1 MSDLAKRINEILWF
15 GRNAQKKEKQDQT
28 IKMLS
33 ELSKDYSNQ
42 EYPRMTPEQFVNSNA
57 TQAAMTPRDVIEP
70 YYGAAF
76 PRQVITAGYYNL
88 KNPVLKPES
97 YAKIFDTM
105 RTIKDMNSGSGYGE
119 TTEKTPVAVI
129 SSGRGFQIGQ
139 ENENTYRKWLNSSK
153 PELRERA
160 LRHFQVNS
168 LDPSIP
174 GSTQKSILEHEVSHH
189 VTEPETSYSLD
200 SLRESGGKLPI
211 SSETQ
216 RQGKKASNKFEDFGR
231 HTGLPAETTQA
242 LARFQREWFKEKGT
256 RITNPDDFVKL
267 VDSGEIPDFL
277 SQEGR
282 RILIYARNLKNVRD
296 TSKDEEQ
303 RKAAAETIKGLSQ
316 MAPALVQNKKKIGL
330 NLRLG

>member
-42 EYPRMTPEQFVNSNA
+42 EYPKMTPEQFVNSNA
-57 TQAAMTPRDVIEP
+57 EKAALSPKDAIEP
-70 YYGAAF
+70 YYGSAF
-76 PRQVITAGYYNL
+76 PRQVIMAGYYNS
-88 KNPVLKPES
+88 KNPVLETEAYPR
-97 YAKIFDTM
+97 IFDTIQA
-105 RTIKDMNSGSGYGE
+105 TKDSQSLPSYGREGYE
-119 TTEKTPVAVI
+119 NPLAVI
-129 SSGRGFQIGQ
+129 SSDKGWANIQDLEKMKSR
-139 ENENTYRKWLNSSK
+139 WLSGSD
-153 PELRERA
+153 PELKA
-160 LRHFQVNS
+160 IASSYFQANS
-168 LDPSIP
+168 LDPSIQP
-174 GSTQKSILEHEVSHH
+174 SDQKSILQHELGHH
-189 VTEPETSYSLD
+189 ITPPHTSYSPY
-200 SLRESGGKLPI
+200 SLRKSGGKLPI
-211 SSETQ
+211 LVETSDK
-216 RQGKKASNKFEDFGR
+216 GAIASNDFKDFGE
-231 HTGLPAETTQA
+231 HTGEPVETTQA

-303 RKAAAETIKGLSQ
+303 RKAAAEAIKGLGQ

-330 NLRLG
+330 DLRLG